1 MQTEQNAPFLQLSPP
16 PPQTP
21 AKNMPKLAIN
31 EIVCY
36 RKVWNIAT
44 QQYDY
49 NANLI
54 LNHV

>member
-1 MQTEQNAPFLQLSPP
+1 MQTEQNAPFLQLSP

-36 RKVWNIAT
+36 RKVWSIAT
-44 QQYDY
+44 QQDDY

>member
-16 PPQTP
+16 TQTP

-36 RKVWNIAT
+36 RKVWSIAT
-44 QQYDY
+44 QQDDY